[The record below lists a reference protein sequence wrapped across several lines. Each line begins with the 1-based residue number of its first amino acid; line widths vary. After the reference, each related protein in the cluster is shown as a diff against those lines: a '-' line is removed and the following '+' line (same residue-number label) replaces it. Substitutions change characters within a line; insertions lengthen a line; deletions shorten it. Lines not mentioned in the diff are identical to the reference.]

1 MKEGFLSFVIGMLLL
16 IILLKVYAECYNL
29 LFYIDYVKL
38 TLIHHIG
45 SLVFIIVGLILFAI
59 KDNKENGK

>member
-1 MKEGFLSFVIGMLLL
+1 MREGFLSFVIGLLLL
-16 IILLKVYAECYNL
+16 IILLEVYAECYSL

-45 SLVFIIVGLILFAI
+45 SLVFIIVGLILLKI
-59 KDNKENGK
+59 KDKENGK